1 MARNPTTKSQ
11 VQAYQ
16 FVLRRIESA
25 LVRKDPAMLHEPMRT
40 HLRAAAVGLIIGVLG
55 VAAFFVVGLFA
66 PDDDLGDSN
75 IVVGKQSGAIYVVQQ
90 AEPRRL
96 IPVRNLASA
105 RLLLASPT
113 FSSPAFNSGTGP
125 SGGAEVKVV
134 EDSSLADLPRA
145 PLTGIEGAPAYLPGP
160 DRQVDPEWAVCDTA
174 ELDETA
180 PDAETNPAI
189 TTTALVGVPRPG
201 QQLGADRALLAEE
214 AVTGTV
220 YLLFDGKRARVNL
233 ADPAVRNALRLA
245 DVQPRPVS
253 TSLLNAIPAS
263 DALVPPEI
271 PGAGDPAPFP
281 GLSGQDIG
289 DVFQVNFVGGPE
301 RYYLILAEGKHQVSR
316 GVANLVRYDR
326 SNDLEI
332 PLVTPEDSTRVP
344 DAPRPSQID
353 FAGYPEQVPEIV
365 PVAESLVACLTW
377 TAPDGEE
384 PATAI
389 TISDEIELDEGMRP
403 VDVLPSVPGEVIAD
417 EVFLPPSK
425 GALVRG
431 VLPGQGTGG
440 GAIFLVTDQGY
451 RYGVPSLEVANAIGL
466 GDSTRPAPEAI
477 LDLLPIGPSLDPRA
491 AFELYDPE
499 SAARQLEAQLA
510 GG

>member
-16 FVLRRIESA
+16 FVLRRMESA
-25 LVRKDPAMLHEPMRT
+25 LVRKDAVMLHEPMRT

-66 PDDDLGDSN
+66 PDDDLGDSS

-105 RLLLASPT
+105 RLLLASPA
-113 FSSPAFNSGTGP
+113 FSSGAGPAGA
-125 SGGAEVKVV
+125 AEVKAV

-174 ELDETA
+174 PRDVRGPT
-180 PDAETNPAI
+180 PAI

-201 QQLGADRALLAEE
+201 QQLGEERALLAE
-214 AVTGTV
+214 AATGTV
-220 YLLFDGKRARVNL
+220 YLLFDGKRARANL
-233 ADPAVRNALRLA
+233 ADPAVRNAFGLA
-245 DVQPRPVS
+245 DIEPRPVS
-253 TSLLNAIPAS
+253 TSLLNAIPES

-271 PGAGDPAPFP
+271 LGAGDPAPFP
-281 GLSGQDIG
+281 GVSGQDIG
-289 DVFQVNFVGGPE
+289 DVFQVDFVGGPE
-301 RYYLILAEGKHQVSR
+301 RYYLILAEGKQRVTR
-316 GVANLVRYDR
+316 GVANLIRYDR

-332 PLVTPEDSTRVP
+332 PLVTPEDSTSVP
-344 DAPRPSQID
+344 DAPRPDQID
-353 FAGYPEQVPEIV
+353 FTGYPEQVPEIV
-365 PVAESLVACLTW
+365 PVAESRVACLTW
-377 TAPDGEE
+377 TPPGGQE
-384 PATAI
+384 PATTI
-389 TISDEIELDEGMRP
+389 TISDQIELDGGMLP

-431 VLPGQGTGG
+431 VVPGQDPGS

-451 RYGVPSLEVANAIGL
+451 RYGIPTIEVAKALGL
-466 GDSTRPAPEAI
+466 GERTQPAPEAI
-477 LDLLPIGPSLDPRA
+477 LDLLPIGPPLDPQAALELFDPQRA
-491 AFELYDPE
+491 AELLQE
-499 SAARQLEAQLA
+499 QLA
-510 GG
+510 TG